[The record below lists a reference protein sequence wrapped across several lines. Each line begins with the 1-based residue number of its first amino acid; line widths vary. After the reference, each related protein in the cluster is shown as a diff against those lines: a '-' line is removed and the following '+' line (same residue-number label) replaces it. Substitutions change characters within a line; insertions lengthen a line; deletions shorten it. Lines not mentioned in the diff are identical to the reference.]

1 MERHRGVWDEFVR
14 LEETDGDEAPGEYF
28 TISIVSQMYGLH
40 PQTLRLYEREG
51 LLVPHRSEGNRRLYS
66 REDLRRLKIILS
78 LTRDLGVNLAGV
90 EIILGMRDR
99 MRALQKEVQE
109 FVQQLRQE
117 VMREAAQ
124 QEINWDMPIP
134 VRMTSTKLAR
144 VKEAAS

>member
-1 MERHRGVWDEFVR
+1 MERHQGAWDAFVHF
-14 LEETDGDEAPGEYF
+14 EEPDNDELGEYF
-28 TISIVSQMYGLH
+28 TISIVSRMYGLH

-51 LLVPHRSEGNRRLYS
+51 LLIPHRSEGNRRLYS

-78 LTRDLGVNLAGV
+78 LTRELGVNLAGV

-99 MRALQKEVQE
+99 MRAMQQEVQE
-109 FVQQLRQE
+109 FVKHLQRE

-124 QEINWDMPIP
+124 QQDGRDMPIP
-134 VRMTSTKLAR
+134 VRMVSTQLAR

>member
-1 MERHRGVWDEFVR
+1 
-14 LEETDGDEAPGEYF
+14 
-28 TISIVSQMYGLH
+28 
-40 PQTLRLYEREG
+40 
-51 LLVPHRSEGNRRLYS
+51 
-66 REDLRRLKIILS
+66 
-78 LTRDLGVNLAGV
+78 
-90 EIILGMRDR
+90 

-124 QEINWDMPIP
+124 QQVNWDMPIP